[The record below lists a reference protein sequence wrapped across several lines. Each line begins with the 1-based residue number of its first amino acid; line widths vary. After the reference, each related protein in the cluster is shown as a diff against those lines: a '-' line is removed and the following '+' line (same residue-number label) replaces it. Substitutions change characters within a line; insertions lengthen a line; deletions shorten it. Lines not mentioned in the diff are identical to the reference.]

1 MKKKIMKRIYWLLIL
16 LFLVLLPAVY
26 LCYESRRTVRWNEKQ
41 RQDAFAALRK
51 SARCPAE
58 LLKIEEIHFS
68 GGAKIGEKSYDETQ
82 LSDSAIKAGPVWQL
96 SFLPDG
102 ERKKTNRITL
112 KNGRI
117 RVRSDSY
124 AALQYEKPQLNSAGC
139 VFKIRVSG
147 RGRISP
153 FLYNW
158 GNLDTEKKEN
168 EICIPPCRVS
178 TLFAKDY
185 YFTFPF
191 EKCHDDFSFGI
202 RMRGKLDIE
211 GITVYIAGD
220 SRKDKSVIAIGKILE
235 ASEIPD
241 PAKSSY
247 PDCLYTLKV
256 KVLSLDKWSSVPREF
271 ILIAPAFNDRRKA
284 PEAVWKPGDMIR
296 FSMIRF
302 QDETEK
308 VRQIQQ
314 ADTLDDFTSERYS
327 LTYLVKP
334 EKVKILR
341 SGDMEASLCA
351 GQKKY
356 VSGYDRP
363 QNPPLTEAEKTARAA
378 RIAAE
383 RDRMRKILS
392 GLTPDS
398 VNELNRKYDEAWK
411 KNRKQY
417 SKAKQE
423 VYWCRKGNSY
433 YALGPLNPFCNVTAD
448 LSRTIQ
454 SVKDLSDYLKVHGI
468 CLIAVVC
475 PHYYD
480 ISARV
485 MNPEFRTVPDYNS
498 AYVVDLLLKND
509 VEALYFSDEIME
521 HAADPGLLFM
531 YPFDVHPAAGVQQT
545 AARKIVRY
553 LKEAFPA
560 VCKPTLQPEMFT
572 VKQIPYPL
580 PEEKDLAGTDPGFL
594 KGWYSPERPVYYP
607 EYLLNG
613 EAIKPVPDSSLMLYG
628 NSFLGT
634 PGREYL
640 LKALTYEMRT
650 GWRRMWR
657 PIKHPLTS
665 MLLDLLN
672 YPEKYLKG
680 CKVCIYYVGVRHIY
694 EQNVWNIRELDRLN
708 RMNAG
713 AEKNDQVK

>member
-1 MKKKIMKRIYWLLIL
+1 MQKPIMKRIYWLLIL
-16 LFLVLLPAVY
+16 LFLVLLPAGY
-26 LCYESRRTVRWNEKQ
+26 LCYESRRTVQSNEKQ

-58 LLKIEEIHFS
+58 LLKTEEIHFS
-68 GGAKIGEKSYDETQ
+68 SGSKIGEKSYDETQ
-82 LSDSAIKAGPVWQL
+82 FSDSPIKAGPSWQL

-102 ERKKTNRITL
+102 ERKKKNRITL
-112 KNGRI
+112 KNGQV

-124 AALQYEKPQLNSAGC
+124 AALQYEKPQINTAGC
-139 VFKIRVSG
+139 VFKVRVSG

-153 FLYNW
+153 YLYNW
-158 GNLDTEKKEN
+158 GNIDTDKKEN
-168 EICIPPCRVS
+168 EICIPPHRVS

-202 RMRGKLDIE
+202 RMRGNLDIE
-211 GITVYIAGD
+211 EITVYVAED
-220 SRKDKSVIAIGKILE
+220 SRKDKTVVVIGKILE
-235 ASEIPD
+235 ASEIPE

-256 KVLSLDKWSSVPREF
+256 KVLSLEKWLSVPREF
-271 ILIAPAFNDRRKA
+271 ILIAPAFFDRRKA
-284 PEAVWKPGDMIR
+284 PEAVWKPGDMLR

-314 ADTLDDFTSERYS
+314 SDTLDDFTSERYS
-327 LTYLVKP
+327 LTYMVKP

-341 SGDMEASLCA
+341 SGDLGDSLCTE
-351 GQKKY
+351 QRKY

-363 QNPPLTEAEKTARAA
+363 QNPPLSEAEKTARAA

-383 RDRMRKILS
+383 QDRMRKILS
-392 GLTPDS
+392 GLTPAAVS
-398 VNELNRKYDEAWK
+398 ELNRKYDEAWK
-411 KNRKQY
+411 ENRKQY
-417 SKAKQE
+417 PKAKNE
-423 VYWCRKGNSY
+423 IFWCRKGNSY
-433 YALGPLNPFCNVTAD
+433 YALGPLYPFCNVTAD

-454 SVKDLSDYLKVHGI
+454 SIKDLSDYLKVHGI
-468 CLIAVVC
+468 CMIAVVC

-485 MNPEFRTVPDYNS
+485 MNPEFKSVPDYNA

-509 VEALYFSDEIME
+509 VEALYFSDEILAQASE
-521 HAADPGLLFM
+521 HGLLFM
-531 YPFDVHPAAGVQQT
+531 YPFDVHPASGVQQI

-553 LKEAFPA
+553 LKKAFPE
-560 VCKPTLQPEMFT
+560 VCKPTYRPEMFSQ
-572 VKQIPYPL
+572 KQTPYPL
-580 PEEKDLAGTDPGFL
+580 PEEKDLAGVDPGFL
-594 KGWYSPERPVYYP
+594 KGWYSPERPVYYT

-613 EAIKPVPDSSLMLYG
+613 KTIKPVPDSPLLLYS
-628 NSFLGT
+628 NSFLNT
-634 PGREYL
+634 PGMDYL
-640 LKALTYEMRT
+640 LRTLTYEMGT

-694 EQNVWNIRELDRLN
+694 DQNVWNIRELDRLN

-713 AEKNDQVK
+713 EKKNDPTK